1 MTYEKWIYKWIE
13 SKEKFVKESTFA
25 SYSNIL
31 VNHLLPKFGKYRI
44 TQITE
49 EEIQRYVFELLA
61 NGRLDSRGG
70 LCERATKDII
80 VVLKNTLKDAI
91 RVKLLP
97 PTIFEIRFPLS
108 KNNQK
113 LKIISHD
120 IQQRLIQSVYLNLN
134 RKTAGI
140 LLCLY
145 TGLRIGEICGLKD
158 KDFNIDTQILNIS
171 RTLQRVYKKNLDG
184 TGKSRLIETTPKS
197 RTSTREIPLS
207 QILMP
212 VLSRFWNSNSDNY
225 FLSGN
230 SKCIEVRTYRSFFER
245 FLEKNKIEKFN
256 FHSLRHT
263 FATRCIESGADCK
276 TVSELLGHST
286 VNMTLNLYVHPQ
298 IEQKRK
304 CVNMLK

>member
-184 TGKSRLIETTPKS
+184 TGKSKLIETTPKS

>member
-1 MTYEKWIYKWIE
+1 MTYEEWIYKWIG

-31 VNHLLPKFGKYRI
+31 VNHLLPKFGKYDI
-44 TQITE
+44 AQITE
-49 EEIQRYVFELLA
+49 DKIQCYVFELLE

-91 RVKLLP
+91 RAKLLP
-97 PTIFEIRFPLS
+97 PGIFEIRFPMT
-108 KNNQK
+108 KKDHK
-113 LKIISHD
+113 LKIISKE
-120 IQQRLIQSVYLNLN
+120 IQQRLIQSIYLNLN
-134 RKTAGI
+134 RKTIGI

-145 TGLRIGEICGLKD
+145 TGLRIGEVCGLRD
-158 KDFNIDTQILNIS
+158 RDFNIENQTLNIS
-171 RTLQRVYKKNLDG
+171 RTLQRIYKKNLDG
-184 TGKSRLIETTPKS
+184 SGKSKLIETTPKS
-197 RTSTREIPLS
+197 RTSLREIPISDL
-207 QILMP
+207 LMP
-212 VLSRFWNSNSDNY
+212 VLNRFLEYGSDNY

-230 SKCIEVRTYRSFFER
+230 SKCIEVRTYRSFFEK
-245 FLEKNKIEKFN
+245 FLQNNNIEKFN

-298 IEQKRK
+298 MEQKRK
-304 CVNMLK
+304 CINMLT

>member
-13 SKEKFVKESTFA
+13 GKEKFVKESTFA

-31 VNHLLPKFGKYRI
+31 VNHLLPKFGKYEI

-97 PTIFEIRFPLS
+97 PTIFEIRFPSS
-108 KNNQK
+108 KSNQK

-120 IQQRLIQSVYLNLN
+120 IQQRLIQSIYLNLN

-158 KDFNIDTQILNIS
+158 KDLNIETQILNIS

-184 TGKSRLIETTPKS
+184 TGKSKLIETTPKS

-225 FLSGN
+225 FLSGH

-245 FLEKNKIEKFN
+245 FLEKNNIEKFN

-298 IEQKRK
+298 MEQKRK

>member
-13 SKEKFVKESTFA
+13 GKEKFVKESTFA

-31 VNHLLPKFGKYRI
+31 VNHLLPKFGKYEI

-61 NGRLDSRGG
+61 SGRLDSRGG

-108 KNNQK
+108 KSNQK

-120 IQQRLIQSVYLNLN
+120 IQQRLIQSIYLNLN

-158 KDFNIDTQILNIS
+158 KDLNIETQILNIS

-184 TGKSRLIETTPKS
+184 TGESKLIETTPKS

-225 FLSGN
+225 FLSGH

-245 FLEKNKIEKFN
+245 FLEKNNIEKFN

-298 IEQKRK
+298 MEQKRK

>member
-13 SKEKFVKESTFA
+13 GKEKFVKESTFA

-31 VNHLLPKFGKYRI
+31 VNHLLPKFGKYEI

-61 NGRLDSRGG
+61 TGRLDSRGG

-108 KNNQK
+108 KCNQK

-120 IQQRLIQSVYLNLN
+120 MQQRLIQSIYLNLN

-158 KDFNIDTQILNIS
+158 KDLNIETQILNIS

-184 TGKSRLIETTPKS
+184 TGKSKLIETTPKS

-212 VLSRFWNSNSDNY
+212 VLSRFWSSNSDNY
-225 FLSGN
+225 FLSGH

-245 FLEKNKIEKFN
+245 FLEKNNIEKFN

-298 IEQKRK
+298 MEQKRK